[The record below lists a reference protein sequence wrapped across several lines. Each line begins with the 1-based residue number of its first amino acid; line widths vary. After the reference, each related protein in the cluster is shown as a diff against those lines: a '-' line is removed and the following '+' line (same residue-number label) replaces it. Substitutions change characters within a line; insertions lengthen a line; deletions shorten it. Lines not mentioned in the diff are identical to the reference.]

1 MTKIVVPPNTTAID
15 VALNQSGSLT
25 GFPAVLQQLPVGER
39 IGFDTLPEV
48 WEDVEDIGQTWTP
61 DIQNRELDVTLPVYN
76 ERAVAKAPYTTDT
89 YVADMVAEYG
99 NDLLHSLN

>member
-1 MTKIVVPPNTTAID
+1 M
-15 VALNQSGSLT
+15 
-25 GFPAVLQQLPVGER
+25 LQQLPVGVR
-39 IGFDTLPEV
+39 IGFDAIPDI
-48 WEDVEDIGQTWTP
+48 WEDVADIGQTWTP
-61 DIQNRELDVTLPVYN
+61 DIQGRELDITLPVYN